1 MSLADLRTAK
11 QELVLGS
18 HINARSEHKH
28 VATLDF
34 MSVGVS
40 KRVCVSELKF
50 QPAQWVPHHAYPL
63 ITINKRNA
71 ECL

>member
-11 QELVLGS
+11 QQLVPES
-18 HINARSEHKH
+18 HTNAQSEHQH

-40 KRVCVSELKF
+40 KSVFAYELKF
-50 QPAQWVPHHAYPL
+50 QPAQWVPHHAYPP
-63 ITINKRNA
+63 
-71 ECL
+71 